1 MNDQFEQPDW
11 DYKESIKFQKLP
23 DRHGQHWHR
32 LEVRSLGLKG
42 WTSLGMFNQT
52 MIVDLL
58 MNCHDALD
66 ENEAVESLE
75 KLYHQKT

>member
-32 LEVRSLGLKG
+32 LEVSSLGLKG

-52 MIVDLL
+52 MIIDLL

-66 ENEAVESLE
+66 QCEAIDALE
-75 KLYHQKT
+75 KLYHQKP